1 MMNRRGFLGAL
12 GKLVAGAGAFLAV
25 PPAILNPIS
34 SAINPGPPSWMYG
47 KGSKDGGGFTLMMW
61 FKCGP
66 DSKHYVDGVEV
77 DGKLTVIPDD
87 GKWRH
92 ITTVYK
98 PDKPLT
104 VFWRERVVK
113 GLSLDDLGF
122 KITSVTEFNP
132 ST

>member
-1 MMNRRGFLGAL
+1 MNRRGFLGAL
-12 GKLVAGAGAFLAV
+12 GKFVAGAGAFLAV

-34 SAINPGPPSWMYG
+34 SAMTG
-47 KGSKDGGGFTLMMW
+47 KGSKDGSFTLMMW

-66 DSKHYVDGVEV
+66 STDSKYYVDGVKV
-77 DGKLTVIPDD
+77 DGKRTVLPKD

-92 ITTVYK
+92 IAAIYN
-98 PDKPLT
+98 PDKPPT
-104 VFWRERVVK
+104 VFWRTRPPK
-113 GLSLDDLGF
+113 GPSLDDLGF